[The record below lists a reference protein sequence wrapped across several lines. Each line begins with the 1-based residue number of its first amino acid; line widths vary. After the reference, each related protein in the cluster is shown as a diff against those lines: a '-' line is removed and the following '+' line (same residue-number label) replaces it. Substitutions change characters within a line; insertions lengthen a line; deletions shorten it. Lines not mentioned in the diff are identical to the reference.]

1 MILYNLLRIFLYLVI
16 IVLSIFN
23 KKLLKFSKSRLFQ
36 KMEDDNFLN
45 NDEKTILIHFSS
57 VGEFNLSKELIERIL
72 ENTKIEKKQKII
84 LSVMTDTGFET
95 VSKKY
100 SKNRNVKI
108 FYFPLD
114 DFFAIKKIY
123 KKYKID
129 QTIVIETE
137 IWPNLYYFA
146 EKYGKLFI
154 VNGRLT
160 EKKLKSYL
168 KFGWLIR
175 KTVNRATKIMVQS
188 IPDKERYEK
197 LGIDKNKIK
206 VYKNLKYSIKYNKIS
221 DIQKKYYYDMV
232 VNKNKKIIVC
242 GSTRPD
248 EEKIWLDVFKKINIH
263 DEYQLILVPRHLER
277 IEEIKNII
285 LENFSRDDYSS
296 MTEIEKNKIDYGTEK
311 TKKIIVVDKMGVLT
325 DFYQLAD
332 FVFVG
337 GTLVDIGGHS
347 ILEPLY
353 YGKKPIIGKYF
364 QNIEEIVKD
373 AKDLGFVEIVE
384 NENEIIEYLKKVENV
399 DTKSFFEKNNE
410 INKILEEILY

>member
-1 MILYNLLRIFLYLVI
+1 MILYNLLRALLYFI
-16 IVLSIFN
+16 IMILSIFN
-23 KKLLKFSKSRLFQ
+23 KKLLNFFKTRLFQ
-36 KMEDDNFLN
+36 KMENNNFLN
-45 NDEKTILIHFSS
+45 NNEKATLVHFSS
-57 VGEFNLSKELIERIL
+57 VGEFNLSKELIEKIL
-72 ENTKIEKKQKII
+72 QARKGEKNQKVI
-84 LSVMTDTGFET
+84 LSVMTDTGFSA
-95 VSKKY
+95 VSKIY
-100 SKNRNVKI
+100 SEDKNVKI

-114 DFFAIKKIY
+114 DFFAMKKIY
-123 KKYKID
+123 KKYKIEK
-129 QTIVIETE
+129 TIVVETE

-146 EKYGKLFI
+146 QKNGQLFI

-175 KTVNRATKIMVQS
+175 KTLNCATKIMVQS
-188 IPDKERYEK
+188 IPDKERYER

-221 DIQKKYYYDMV
+221 SEQKKYYLDTIID
-232 VNKNKKIIVC
+232 KNKKVIVC
-242 GSTRPD
+242 GSTRPN
-248 EEKIWLDVFKKINIH
+248 EEKIWLEVFKMINI
-263 DEYQLILVPRHLER
+263 DNEYQLVLVPRHLER
-277 IEEIKNII
+277 LGEIENII
-285 LENFSRDDYSS
+285 LEKFSKDDYSLI
-296 MTEIEKNKIDYGTEK
+296 TQIEKEKINFK
-311 TKKIIVVDKMGVLT
+311 TQDWKKIIVVDKMGVLT

-373 AKDLGFVEIVE
+373 AKELGFVEIVK
-384 NENEIIEYLKKVENV
+384 NKDEIIEYLKKSENI
-399 DTKSFFEKNNE
+399 DTREFFEKNNE
-410 INKILEEILY
+410 IDKIFNEIY

>member
-1 MILYNLLRIFLYLVI
+1 MILYNLLRVLLYFI
-16 IVLSIFN
+16 IMILSIFN
-23 KKLLKFSKSRLFQ
+23 KKLLNFFKTRLFQ
-36 KMEDDNFLN
+36 KMENNNFLN
-45 NDEKTILIHFSS
+45 NNEKATLVHFSS
-57 VGEFNLSKELIERIL
+57 VGEFNLSKELIEKIL
-72 ENTKIEKKQKII
+72 QVRKGEKKQKVI
-84 LSVMTDTGFET
+84 LSVMTDTGFSA
-95 VSKKY
+95 VSKIY
-100 SKNRNVKI
+100 SEDKNVKI

-114 DFFAIKKIY
+114 DFFAMKKIY
-123 KKYKID
+123 KKYKIEK
-129 QTIVIETE
+129 TIVVETE

-146 EKYGKLFI
+146 QKNGQLFI

-175 KTVNRATKIMVQS
+175 KTLNCATKIMVQS
-188 IPDKERYEK
+188 IPDKERYER

-221 DIQKKYYYDMV
+221 NEQKKYYLDTIID
-232 VNKNKKIIVC
+232 KNKKVIVC
-242 GSTRPD
+242 GSTRPN
-248 EEKIWLDVFKKINIH
+248 EEKIWLEVFKMINI
-263 DEYQLILVPRHLER
+263 DNEYQLVLVPRHLER
-277 IEEIKNII
+277 LGEIENII
-285 LENFSRDDYSS
+285 LEKFSKDDYSLI
-296 MTEIEKNKIDYGTEK
+296 TQIEKEKINFK
-311 TKKIIVVDKMGVLT
+311 TQDWKKIIVVDKMGVLT

-373 AKDLGFVEIVE
+373 AKELGFVEIVK
-384 NENEIIEYLKKVENV
+384 NKDEIIEYLKKSENI
-399 DTKSFFEKNNE
+399 DTREFFEKNNE
-410 INKILEEILY
+410 IDKIFNEIY

>member
-1 MILYNLLRIFLYLVI
+1 MILYNLLRVLLYFI
-16 IVLSIFN
+16 IMNLSIFN
-23 KKLLKFSKSRLFQ
+23 KKLLNFFKTRLFQ
-36 KMEDDNFLN
+36 KMENNNFLN
-45 NDEKTILIHFSS
+45 NNEKAILVHFSS
-57 VGEFNLSKELIERIL
+57 VGEFNLSKELIEKIL
-72 ENTKIEKKQKII
+72 QARKGEKKQKVI
-84 LSVMTDTGFET
+84 LSVMTDTGFSA
-95 VSKKY
+95 VSKIY
-100 SKNRNVKI
+100 SEDKNVKI

-114 DFFAIKKIY
+114 DFFAMKKIY
-123 KKYKID
+123 KKYKIEK
-129 QTIVIETE
+129 TIVVETE

-146 EKYGKLFI
+146 QKNGQLFI

-175 KTVNRATKIMVQS
+175 KTLNCATKIMVQS
-188 IPDKERYEK
+188 IPDKERYER

-221 DIQKKYYYDMV
+221 NEQKKYYLDTIID
-232 VNKNKKIIVC
+232 KNKKVIVC
-242 GSTRPD
+242 GSTRPN
-248 EEKIWLDVFKKINIH
+248 EEKIWLEVFKMINI
-263 DEYQLILVPRHLER
+263 DNEYQLVLVPRHLER
-277 IEEIKNII
+277 LGEIENII
-285 LENFSRDDYSS
+285 LEKFSKDDYSLI
-296 MTEIEKNKIDYGTEK
+296 TQIEKEKINFK
-311 TKKIIVVDKMGVLT
+311 TQDWKKIIVVDKMGVLT

-373 AKDLGFVEIVE
+373 AKELGFVEIVK
-384 NENEIIEYLKKVENV
+384 NKDEIIEYLKKSENI
-399 DTKSFFEKNNE
+399 DTREFFEKNNE
-410 INKILEEILY
+410 IDKILNEIY

>member
-1 MILYNLLRIFLYLVI
+1 MILYNLLRFLLYFI
-16 IVLSIFN
+16 IIILSIFN
-23 KKLLKFSKSRLFQ
+23 KKLLQFFKSRLFQ
-36 KMEDDNFLN
+36 KIGNDNFLN
-45 NDEKTILIHFSS
+45 NSEKATLIHFSS
-57 VGEFNLSKELIERIL
+57 VGEFNLSRELIQKVL
-72 ENTKIEKKQKII
+72 ENGKNRKVI
-84 LSVMTDTGFET
+84 LSVMTDTGFLA
-95 VSKKY
+95 VSKMY
-100 SKNRNVKI
+100 SENKNIKI

-123 KKYKID
+123 KKYKIEK
-129 QTIVIETE
+129 TIIVETE

-146 EKYGKLFI
+146 AKYGKLFI

-168 KFGWLIR
+168 KFSWLIR
-175 KTVNRATKIMVQS
+175 KTLNRAEKIMVQS
-188 IPDKERYEK
+188 VPDRERYEK

-206 VYKNLKYSIKYNKIS
+206 IYKNLKYSIKYNKIS
-221 DIQKKYYYDMV
+221 DEQKKYYYDTIID
-232 VNKNKKIIVC
+232 KNKKIIVC

-248 EEKIWLDVFKKINIH
+248 EEKIWLKVFEKINV
-263 DEYQLILVPRHLER
+263 DNEYQLILVPRHLER
-277 IEEIKNII
+277 IGEIKNII
-285 LENFSRDDYSS
+285 LEKFSKDAYSLL
-296 MTEIEKNKIDYGTEK
+296 TEIEKNKINSETGNW
-311 TKKIIVVDKMGVLT
+311 KKIVVVDKMGVLT

-373 AKDLGFVEIVE
+373 AKKLGFVEIVE
-384 NENEIIEYLKKVENV
+384 TEDEIIEYLKKSENV
-399 DTKSFFEKNNE
+399 DTRSFFEKNNE
-410 INKILEEILY
+410 IDKILNEIQ

>member
-1 MILYNLLRIFLYLVI
+1 MILYNLLRVLLYFI
-16 IVLSIFN
+16 IMILSIFN
-23 KKLLKFSKSRLFQ
+23 KKLLNFFKTRMFQ
-36 KMEDDNFLN
+36 KMENNNFLN
-45 NDEKTILIHFSS
+45 NNEKAILVHFSS
-57 VGEFNLSKELIERIL
+57 VGEFNLSKELIEKIL
-72 ENTKIEKKQKII
+72 QVRKGEKNQKVI
-84 LSVMTDTGFET
+84 LSVMTDTGFSA
-95 VSKKY
+95 VSKIY
-100 SKNRNVKI
+100 SEDKNVKI

-114 DFFAIKKIY
+114 DFFAMKKIY
-123 KKYKID
+123 KKYKIEK
-129 QTIVIETE
+129 TIVVETE

-146 EKYGKLFI
+146 QKNGQLFI

-175 KTVNRATKIMVQS
+175 KTLNCATKIMVQS
-188 IPDKERYEK
+188 IPDKERYER

-221 DIQKKYYYDMV
+221 SEQKKYYLDTIID
-232 VNKNKKIIVC
+232 KNKKVIVC
-242 GSTRPD
+242 GSTRPN
-248 EEKIWLDVFKKINIH
+248 EEKIWLEVFKMINI
-263 DEYQLILVPRHLER
+263 DNEYQLVLVPRHLER
-277 IEEIKNII
+277 LGEIENII
-285 LENFSRDDYSS
+285 LEKFSKDDYSLI
-296 MTEIEKNKIDYGTEK
+296 TQIEKEKINFK
-311 TKKIIVVDKMGVLT
+311 TQDWKKIIVVDKMGVLT

-373 AKDLGFVEIVE
+373 AKELGFVEIVK
-384 NENEIIEYLKKVENV
+384 NKDEIIEYLKKSENI
-399 DTKSFFEKNNE
+399 DTREFFEKNNE
-410 INKILEEILY
+410 IDKIFNEIY